1 MLRRDDRGCAR
12 SLLLPGVTLAAA
24 LVLVAAC
31 HQPESATPL
40 HIYEAVHPLVQAPS
54 IRTSAAAAATASSA
68 AASANTAPAASS
80 NTATAATASF
90 AAVTA
95 AAVTAATASSAAVT
109 AAAVTAAAVTAA
121 TATATNSA
129 GALATLNSERART
142 SGSFS
147 SYFRSYYPPT
157 PLPKPGGDLNDPST
171 LRRVL
176 PSAAAHGELMLLCIG
191 GHT

>member
-68 AASANTAPAASS
+68 AASANTATAASS

-90 AAVTA
+90 
-95 AAVTAATASSAAVT
+95 
-109 AAAVTAAAVTAA
+109 AAVTAAAVTAA